1 MEKPSLVAAI
11 RERYQ
16 RAQTTIAAAAQAAGR
31 QPDAVRLVVVTKSQP
46 LSAVQAAIDA
56 GARILGENYA
66 EEAVG
71 KMQALQIRPKDP
83 SSQETDTKSAR
94 ATAMGVEWHMIG
106 HVQGR
111 KAQLVARHFDLVH
124 SVDSVRLAQRLDRFA
139 GELDRELAVLLEF
152 NVGGEGTKQGWA
164 ASRPTEWP
172 QLVQDIETI
181 AELHNLRIQ
190 GLMTMPPLTG
200 RPEDARD
207 YFRRLREL
215 REFLAAR
222 LARIDWRELSMGTSA
237 DYAVAVEEGATLVR
251 VGEAIL
257 GPRSA
262 QEAA

>member
-11 RERYQ
+11 RERYE
-16 RAQTTIAAAAQAAGR
+16 RAQATIAAAAQAAGR

-56 GARILGENYA
+56 GARLLGENYA

-71 KMQALQIRPKDP
+71 KMQACRSDKDP
-83 SSQETDTKSAR
+83 HSQEIDTKSAR
-94 ATAMGVEWHMIG
+94 ATSMGVEWHMIG

-139 GELDRELAVLLEF
+139 RELDRELAVLLEF

-164 ASRPTEWP
+164 AHHLTEWP
-172 QLVQDIETI
+172 ELVQDVETI
-181 AELHNLRIQ
+181 SELHNLRIH

-200 RPEDARD
+200 DLKIPAGTSTGCSCRD
-207 YFRRLREL
+207 SWLPGWPAL
-215 REFLAAR
+215 TG
-222 LARIDWRELSMGTSA
+222 ELSMGTSA